1 MRSVIAVT
9 TAAAM
14 LVASFPTTQASA
26 QDAQNKILPV
36 RLETMPK
43 SVSPEILAMFKAFP
57 QGGEELS
64 NRIADFVVNNRK
76 LAPELAHY
84 VVYNPGVTHA
94 QKIAAERGVAMALER
109 LGINAADL
117 GPAPVYKAPPPAPVV
132 EQAVFNPLWLLAAAA
147 VIGLVVCAIVCGCF
161 RSCEHPPPVPVTPG

>member
-1 MRSVIAVT
+1 PEGDRTMRSVIAVT

-14 LVASFPTTQASA
+14 LMAGFPTVPAF
-26 QDAQNKILPV
+26 AQNTVLPV
-36 RLETMPK
+36 KLETTTKP
-43 SVSPEILAMFKAFP
+43 VNPAILAMFKAFP

-76 LAPELAHY
+76 LAPELANY
-84 VVYNPGVTHA
+84 VVYNPGVVKA

-117 GPAPVYKAPPPAPVV
+117 GPPVYKAPPPAPVV
-132 EQAVFNPLWLLAAAA
+132 EEAVFNPL
-147 VIGLVVCAIVCGCF
+147 
-161 RSCEHPPPVPVTPG
+161 